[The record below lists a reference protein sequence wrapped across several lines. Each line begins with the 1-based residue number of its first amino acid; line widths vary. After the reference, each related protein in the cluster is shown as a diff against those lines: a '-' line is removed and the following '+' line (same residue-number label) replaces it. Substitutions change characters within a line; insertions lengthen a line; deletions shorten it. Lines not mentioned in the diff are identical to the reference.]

1 MPVSLRG
8 PSWHV
13 SAAST
18 AQRDLGNCQT
28 RLLHTQGSV
37 GLQFPSLASR
47 SVGKCQDSRLREKLP
62 GPLPGHTC
70 LAHTE
75 PPRPPRLARQTLM
88 RACSA
93 LDPPHILTGTLVCVA
108 VGAVVLGRFR
118 RSLRGAFLALR
129 RPDRSDPGPLPRF
142 LSARPALQVETFQ
155 PSPKKTGEGTGV
167 PLLNLLESCRGPIYY
182 HRPAPEMNGFTEKAR
197 EHAHYVATP
206 CAAKGATSSHLR
218 TRTYSLLNARLRVS
232 LVRREELRPPL

>member
-37 GLQFPSLASR
+37 GLQFPSLASG
-47 SVGKCQDSRLREKLP
+47 SVGKCHDSLLREKLP
-62 GPLPGHTC
+62 RPLPGHTSP
-70 LAHTE
+70 AHTE

-182 HRPAPEMNGFTEKAR
+182 HRPAPEYGT
-197 EHAHYVATP
+197 
-206 CAAKGATSSHLR
+206 
-218 TRTYSLLNARLRVS
+218 TYRYSYK
-232 LVRREELRPPL
+232 